1 MPGWSL
7 LDFLTHNWAIVAIAS
22 TVVVLIA
29 VPAQVLM
36 KYIRIAINI
45 MRSTEPPLARGPLD
59 FDRLEGEALTLTA
72 YDGLRLNGMLLR
84 GPAGSPPRGMIL
96 FAHEFCSD
104 MYSCARYCRPLLDAG
119 YDILTFDFRGHGRSD
134 CDPGYTPRQWVSD
147 RELADL
153 RGALAYALSWLE
165 AQGRPREVG
174 LVGVSR
180 GACAALLA
188 AEEDSAIRAVAVD
201 GAFSTDCMVEYFMKR
216 WAYIFAKVRVVY
228 ENHPPMFWRFM
239 RWVMIRFAQREF
251 NCRFLSVRKAIQQ
264 MQPRPLLF
272 IHGERDSYLPVEQ
285 SQLLYSLAAQPKYLW
300 IAPGARH
307 NQAALLHPERY
318 AALLLGFFLRHLAP
332 SEPQPV
338 VVATPSPPADT
349 RDELRAAA
357 AELAEVNRL
366 AS

>member
-59 FDRLEGEALTLTA
+59 FDRLEGENVALTA

-84 GPAGSPPRGMIL
+84 SSCPEPRGLIL

-104 MYSCARYCRPLLDAG
+104 LYSCARYCRPLLDAG
-119 YDILTFDFRGHGRSD
+119 YDIFAFDFRGHGRSNG
-134 CDPGYTPRQWVSD
+134 DPGYTPRQWVSD
-147 RELADL
+147 RELYDM
-153 RGALAYALSWLE
+153 RGALAFTLNWLE
-165 AQGRPREVG
+165 SQGRPRELGV
-174 LVGVSR
+174 VGVSR
-180 GACAALLA
+180 GACAAILA
-188 AEEDSAIRAVAVD
+188 AAEDPAIRAIAVD

-228 ENHPPMFWRFM
+228 ENHPPMFWRFL

-318 AALLLGFFLRHLAP
+318 AALLVGFFFRHLA
-332 SEPQPV
+332 SAEPAET
-338 VVATPSPPADT
+338 ATHAADAPRDDWSAPAP
-349 RDELRAAA
+349 RP
-357 AELAEVNRL
+357 AEPAVPDRL
-366 AS
+366 VI